1 MLTRNALPMAAL
13 AAVAAISTP
22 TSAATLASA
31 TTPLNIR
38 SGPGPQYPVIG
49 AIRQNGRALVRGCIA
64 GSLWCEVNYLGQ
76 QGWAYSRYL
85 SMNVA
90 GQPMVLSQYRPQIPA
105 VTYSAPVETV
115 GSAEVA
121 APPVSGTLVESAAP
135 PVAVAPPSQVRS
147 YVVENPAP
155 PVYLTGEVVIGAGV
169 PQSVALNPVPD
180 YDYDY
185 AYVNQVP
192 VLVQPSTRRI
202 VYIYR

>member
-22 TSAATLASA
+22 TSAATLATA

-49 AIRQNGRALVRGCIA
+49 AIRQNGRAIVRGCIA
-64 GSLWCEVNYLGQ
+64 GSMWCEVNYLGR
-76 QGWAYSRYL
+76 QGWAYSQYL
-85 SMNVA
+85 AMNVS
-90 GQPMVLSQYRPQIPA
+90 GQPIVLSQYRTRVPA
-105 VTYSAPVETV
+105 INYRAPVETV

-121 APPVSGTLVESAAP
+121 PPPMSGTLVESPAP
-135 PVAVAPPSQVRS
+135 PMAVAPPAQVRS

-155 PVYLTGEVVIGAGV
+155 PVYLNGEVVVGAGV
-169 PQSVALNPVPD
+169 PQNVELNPVPD
-180 YDYDY
+180 YEYDY

-192 VLVQPSTRRI
+192 VLVEPSTRRI